1 MKNKYLIAWI
11 IPLLLIG
18 ASCKK
23 QDSIIVE
30 KRSKLLNKTDLI
42 GNWIP
47 FKIVSGITDKSKTF
61 IISDTS
67 DNIKSYLSSYN
78 INTDYLITN
87 YKKSTYNLSTSNN
100 QTFLEYSIFDIP
112 QKFPVLNIKD
122 NIMSIQ
128 RTEIVGAIQK
138 IDTIYYKK

>member
-1 MKNKYLIAWI
+1 MKNKYLTVWV
-11 IPLLLIG
+11 IPLLLLG

-23 QDSIIVE
+23 QDSIILE
-30 KRSKLLNKTDLI
+30 KKSKLLNKTDLI

-47 FKIVSGITDKSKTF
+47 FKIVSGITDKSRTF

-67 DNIKSYLSSYN
+67 ENVKNYLSSYN
-78 INTDYLITN
+78 ITTDYLITN
-87 YKKSTYNLSTSNN
+87 YKKSTYNLSISNN
-100 QTFLEYSIFDIP
+100 QTFLEYSIFDVT

-122 NIMSIQ
+122 NVMSIQ

-138 IDTIYYKK
+138 VDTIYYKK